1 MKQTFITLLLLCLS
15 YAESKAQDVYNEI
28 LKTSTAVANDTSKD
42 LEVRKIATFKVD
54 ALKYMLMKTNELMPD
69 SSMHMVD
76 VQAYAMYAFVNSFL
90 ESLAQTKKKK
100 DKDFIMMVYKEAT
113 IHSPRFNDM
122 DKDLI
127 LSYYNNDN
135 FLTQFSLD
143 CDWEKA
149 QQEVDNVKQAAR

>member
-1 MKQTFITLLLLCLS
+1 MSCDEISEIMDIHVQSARNLLFRS
-15 YAESKAQDVYNEI
+15 IEKI
-28 LKTSTAVANDTSKD
+28 
-42 LEVRKIATFKVD
+42 RKGV
-54 ALKYMLMKTNELMPD
+54 P
-69 SSMHMVD
+69 
-76 VQAYAMYAFVNSFL
+76 SFL

-113 IHSPRFNDM
+113 IHCPRFNDM

-149 QQEVDNVKQAAR
+149 QQEVDNVKQAAQ

>member
-69 SSMHMVD
+69 KRTRISS
-76 VQAYAMYAFVNSFL
+76 
-90 ESLAQTKKKK
+90 
-100 DKDFIMMVYKEAT
+100 
-113 IHSPRFNDM
+113 
-122 DKDLI
+122 
-127 LSYYNNDN
+127 
-135 FLTQFSLD
+135 
-143 CDWEKA
+143 
-149 QQEVDNVKQAAR
+149 